1 VYKPWVSFL
10 LLGATVGG
18 PAAACT
24 VQTEDDSVPGS
35 GHGWGGLYYVYTP
48 YAGYVEDG
56 HAEPFVPG
64 FSLVDHSFTLEGTVG
79 LGADFYVKADVPYA
93 VDVTAETEYPDDYR
107 DVTRGLG
114 DVSAAAKWAF
124 VNGDGPRAAALAG
137 ASFPTGDEEEEL
149 GAGVVAPK
157 VMLVAGAA
165 VPRGRLYGGVSY
177 SYVPKKGDDDAGD
190 AVGYHATYDVRLSA
204 GGAVT
209 APVEVIGTVAT
220 RDKTDGEEVADSG
233 SHVLAVSPGVTVTF
247 AGAWTVCGGVIVPVL
262 ESGWG
267 YDYDYAPHV
276 TVFYGF

>member
-1 VYKPWVSFL
+1 LF
-10 LLGATVGG
+10 GAAIGA

-64 FSLVDHSFTLEGTVG
+64 FSLVDHSFTLEGVVG

-93 VDVTAETEYPDDYR
+93 IDVTAETEYPDDYR
-107 DVTRGLG
+107 DVARGLG

-124 VNGDGPRAAALAG
+124 VNSKDGPRAAALAG
-137 ASFPTGDEEEEL
+137 ASFPTGNEEEGF
-149 GAGVVAPK
+149 GAGVVVPK
-157 VMLVAGAA
+157 VMFVGGAA

-177 SYVPKKGDDDAGD
+177 AYVPSTDGDDAGD
-190 AVGYHATYDVRLSA
+190 RLGYHATYDLRLSA

-209 APVEVIGTVAT
+209 APLEVIGAVTA
-220 RDKTDGEEVADSG
+220 RDKTAGETVEHSG

-247 AGAWTVCGGVIVPVL
+247 AQTWTVCGGVIVPVL